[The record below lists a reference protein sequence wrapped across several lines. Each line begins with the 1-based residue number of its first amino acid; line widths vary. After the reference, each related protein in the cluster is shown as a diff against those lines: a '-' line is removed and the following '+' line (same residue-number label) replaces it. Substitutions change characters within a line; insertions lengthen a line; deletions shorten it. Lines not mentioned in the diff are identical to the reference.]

1 MESKTNKIQKLL
13 QSLCPNGVEYKTLG
27 EVCERIFAGG
37 TPKTNNSRFY
47 NGDIP
52 WLRSGEINFNK
63 IYKTEKTITQLGF
76 EKSSARW
83 IKEKSCLLAMTG
95 ATVGRCAVN
104 EIAIT
109 ANQSVCAM
117 EVNKNLDY
125 RFLYYYLANNYI
137 KIKNSGQGVLTS
149 LNISNIK
156 QIKIPIPPLE
166 VQQEIVR
173 ILDKFTELEKELEK
187 ELEARRKQYAYY
199 RENLLSLEYLE
210 SKDSGVRLVSLGE
223 LGTFIRGNGLQK
235 SDFVDSG
242 IPCIHYGEIHTYY
255 KTFAHHTKSFV
266 SAKTAEKLKKAQYG
280 NLVIAG
286 VSENK
291 EDACKAV
298 VYLGKDDVC
307 ISGDSFAFSHSQ
319 NPKFI
324 GYMLQTQAFS
334 EYKQKYTYG
343 TKVMRMHI
351 DKLKQFKIPIPPL
364 EVQQEIVRILDKFED
379 LTQNLQQG
387 LPAEI
392 QARKKQY
399 EYYREMLLSF

>member
-1 MESKTNKIQKLL
+1 METNKIQKLL
-13 QSLCPNGVEYKTLG
+13 QSLCPNGIEWKTLG

-117 EVNKNLDY
+117 EANKNLDY

-166 VQQEIVR
+166 IQQEIVR

-187 ELEARRKQYAYY
+187 ELEARKKQYAYY
-199 RENLLSLEYLE
+199 REKLLSLEYLE
-210 SKDSGVRLVSLGE
+210 SKDLMGG
-223 LGTFIRGNGLQK
+223 
-235 SDFVDSG
+235 
-242 IPCIHYGEIHTYY
+242 
-255 KTFAHHTKSFV
+255 
-266 SAKTAEKLKKAQYG
+266 
-280 NLVIAG
+280 
-286 VSENK
+286 
-291 EDACKAV
+291 
-298 VYLGKDDVC
+298 
-307 ISGDSFAFSHSQ
+307 GD
-319 NPKFI
+319 
-324 GYMLQTQAFS
+324 
-334 EYKQKYTYG
+334 
-343 TKVMRMHI
+343 
-351 DKLKQFKIPIPPL
+351 
-364 EVQQEIVRILDKFED
+364 
-379 LTQNLQQG
+379 
-387 LPAEI
+387 
-392 QARKKQY
+392 
-399 EYYREMLLSF
+399 